1 MKDARAAV
9 IGELD
14 PLQIPNLPEN
24 GSGKEGETRGSRS
37 SPLRFLELM
46 WAERRFIL
54 RSCLASLLVFTIVAF
69 LLPKR
74 YTATTQL
81 MPPGYG
87 VNSHLAMALPALNGE
102 AGSGGNGGVM
112 DLASQ
117 LLGMNTSG
125 ELVIGVLQSRKV
137 QEGVIDKLG
146 LMAVYSDKY
155 REDARRHLASNTGIV
170 IGSRTGIISISAT
183 DKDPV
188 RAAAIANAY
197 VNELNQVLANVNAS
211 SAHRERVFLEE
222 RLLEVK
228 QQSEADA
235 QEFALFASHNAAV
248 DIPDQAKAMVTAGA
262 QLQSQLIVAQAELKG
277 LQQIYAAENPRVTAA
292 KARLDELQRQFDKF
306 GGKNVDPEK
315 DALLAQTEVYPSVR
329 QLPLLGVRYLDLF
342 RRNKVNEGVFE
353 LLTKEHEL
361 AKIQEVR
368 DSPTAEVLDDAIAP
382 ERKSSPHRLLIMLAG
397 ALTGFVLAGA
407 YLVGRVVWEQ
417 TDDRDPMKLFAQN
430 VFSTVGAWV
439 KRMPILRS
447 SKRGL
452 QRISPWF
459 PRPLNGKP
467 KLVEIQDQANPLYTD
482 SSDSSVRDKVE
493 DRARGG
499 SA

>member
-1 MKDARAAV
+1 VKDARAVV

-24 GSGKEGETRGSRS
+24 GSRADGEARS
-37 SPLRFLELM
+37 SLSSPVRFLELM

-54 RSCLASLLVFTIVAF
+54 RSGLASLLVFTVVAF

-87 VNSHLAMALPALNGE
+87 VSSQLAMALPALNGE
-102 AGSGGNGGVM
+102 GGSGGAGGVM
-112 DLASQ
+112 GLASQ

-125 ELVIGVLQSRKV
+125 ELVIGVLRSRKV
-137 QEGVIDKLG
+137 EEGVIDKLG

-155 REDARRHLASNTGIV
+155 REDARRHLESDTGIA
-170 IGSRTGIISISAT
+170 IGSRTGIISIYAT
-183 DKDPV
+183 DKDSV

-235 QEFALFASHNAAV
+235 KEFALFASHNAAV

-262 QLQSQLIVAQAELKG
+262 QLQSQVIEAQAELKG
-277 LQQIYAAENPRVTAA
+277 LQQIYAAQNPRVAAA
-292 KARLDELQRQFDKF
+292 KARVDELQRQANKF

-315 DALLAQTEVYPSVR
+315 DELLAQSELYPSVR
-329 QLPLLGVRYLDLF
+329 QLPLLGVKYLDLF

-368 DSPTAEVLDDAIAP
+368 DSPTAEVLDDATAP

-397 ALTGFVLAGA
+397 ALAGFVLSGA
-407 YLVGRVVWEQ
+407 YLVGRMVWEKI
-417 TDDRDPMKLFAQN
+417 DDRDPMKLFARN
-430 VFSTVGAWV
+430 VFSTAGAWV
-439 KRMPILRS
+439 ERTPILRS

-452 QRISPWF
+452 QRISPWL

-467 KLVEIQDQANPLYTD
+467 QLVESQDQANPLYTD
-482 SSDSSVRDKVE
+482 SSDSAARDTVE
-493 DRARGG
+493 DHAR
-499 SA
+499 